1 MILEL
6 TITLAKVLF
15 IVGLTVGFF
24 APVLT
29 WVERKQ
35 SAIMQDRIGANR
47 ADIMGFTAL
56 GLFHAIADAIKMF
69 TKEDFIP
76 QGANRFLH
84 TLSPIIALIPAIL
97 TFAVVPFG
105 GQYEL
110 WGTKINLV
118 ISDLDVGLLFVFAIA
133 SIATYGYVIAGWA
146 SNNNWSLLGSMRT
159 ASQMISYEVT
169 MGLTIVG
176 VLMVYGTMKLT
187 EIGAA
192 QEDFLNWGDLYK
204 DQDKKWSNIM
214 NIIVNNVFQTDDVQL
229 LTVLKNFFSKRQD
242 KIEDHKSSKS
252 HTGKRPPRFAPGGQ
266 STQMIVGADGSNDKI
281 ILGRSVNLYAAQKL
295 RRVYYSAF
303 SPIPDASAVLPL
315 KPAPLIREHRLYQA
329 DWLLRFYGF
338 QLDEILEG
346 TKDDMLDMDHDPK
359 MAWAL
364 KNRHLFPVDLNRA
377 DKNMLLR
384 VPGLGAVTV
393 KKILSIRRY
402 ANLSWYDL
410 VKMRLPL
417 NKLKPFITVN
427 DYKPAIHILDSQN
440 LGLLLKEPKQ
450 MELFGASE

>member
-6 TITLAKVLF
+6 TITLAKILF
-15 IVGLTVGFF
+15 IIGLTVGFF

-176 VLMVYGTMKLT
+176 VLMVYGTLKLT

-192 QEDFLNWGDLYK
+192 QEDFLNWGFFLQPVGFFMFLAASIAENKRIPFDAPEAESELVAGYFTEYSGLK
-204 DQDKKWSNIM
+204 FGMFFMSEFIEM
-214 NIIVNNVFQTDDVQL
+214 VTIGAIVTILFFGAWHIPFLSSATLLSWLDFLGTNWATLALMLIHIGVFFAKVI
-229 LTVLKNFFSKRQD
+229 FFIWFQMTIRW
-242 KIEDHKSSKS
+242 
-252 HTGKRPPRFAPGGQ
+252 TLPRFRYDQIMKLGW
-266 STQMIVGADGSNDKI
+266 KI
-281 ILGRSVNLYAAQKL
+281 L
-295 RRVYYSAF
+295 
-303 SPIPDASAVLPL
+303 LPL
-315 KPAPLIREHRLYQA
+315 SLANILITGLV
-329 DWLLRFYGF
+329 
-338 QLDEILEG
+338 ILIV
-346 TKDDMLDMDHDPK
+346 H
-359 MAWAL
+359 
-364 KNRHLFPVDLNRA
+364 
-377 DKNMLLR
+377 
-384 VPGLGAVTV
+384 
-393 KKILSIRRY
+393 
-402 ANLSWYDL
+402 
-410 VKMRLPL
+410 
-417 NKLKPFITVN
+417 
-427 DYKPAIHILDSQN
+427 
-440 LGLLLKEPKQ
+440 
-450 MELFGASE
+450 

>member
-84 TLSPIIALIPAIL
+84 TLSPIIAVIPAIL

-192 QEDFLNWGDLYK
+192 QEDFLNWGFFLQPVGFFMFLAASIAENKRIPFDAPEAESELVAGYFTEYSGLK
-204 DQDKKWSNIM
+204 FGMFFMAEFIEM
-214 NIIVNNVFQTDDVQL
+214 VTIGAIVTILFFGAWHIPFLSSATLLSWLDFLGTNWATLALMLIHIGVFFAKVI
-229 LTVLKNFFSKRQD
+229 FFIWFQMTIRW
-242 KIEDHKSSKS
+242 
-252 HTGKRPPRFAPGGQ
+252 TLPRFRYDQIMKLGW
-266 STQMIVGADGSNDKI
+266 KI
-281 ILGRSVNLYAAQKL
+281 L
-295 RRVYYSAF
+295 
-303 SPIPDASAVLPL
+303 LPL
-315 KPAPLIREHRLYQA
+315 SLANILITGLVI
-329 DWLLRFYGF
+329 LL
-338 QLDEILEG
+338 
-346 TKDDMLDMDHDPK
+346 
-359 MAWAL
+359 
-364 KNRHLFPVDLNRA
+364 
-377 DKNMLLR
+377 
-384 VPGLGAVTV
+384 
-393 KKILSIRRY
+393 
-402 ANLSWYDL
+402 
-410 VKMRLPL
+410 
-417 NKLKPFITVN
+417 VN
-427 DYKPAIHILDSQN
+427 
-440 LGLLLKEPKQ
+440 
-450 MELFGASE
+450 

>member
-6 TITLAKVLF
+6 TITLAKILF
-15 IVGLTVGFF
+15 IIGLTVGFF

-84 TLSPIIALIPAIL
+84 TLSPIIAVIPAIL

-176 VLMVYGTMKLT
+176 VLMVYGTLKLT

-192 QEDFLNWGDLYK
+192 QEDFLNWGFFLQPVGFFMFLAASIAENKRIPFDAPEAESELVAGYFTEYSGLK
-204 DQDKKWSNIM
+204 FGMFFMSEFIEM
-214 NIIVNNVFQTDDVQL
+214 VTIGAIVTILFFGAWHIPFLSSATLLSWLDFLGTNWATLALMLIHIGVFFAKVI
-229 LTVLKNFFSKRQD
+229 FFIWFQMTIRW
-242 KIEDHKSSKS
+242 
-252 HTGKRPPRFAPGGQ
+252 TLPRFRYDQ
-266 STQMIVGADGSNDKI
+266 SMKLGWKI
-281 ILGRSVNLYAAQKL
+281 L
-295 RRVYYSAF
+295 
-303 SPIPDASAVLPL
+303 LPL
-315 KPAPLIREHRLYQA
+315 SLANILITGLV
-329 DWLLRFYGF
+329 
-338 QLDEILEG
+338 IL
-346 TKDDMLDMDHDPK
+346 
-359 MAWAL
+359 
-364 KNRHLFPVDLNRA
+364 
-377 DKNMLLR
+377 
-384 VPGLGAVTV
+384 AV
-393 KKILSIRRY
+393 
-402 ANLSWYDL
+402 
-410 VKMRLPL
+410 
-417 NKLKPFITVN
+417 
-427 DYKPAIHILDSQN
+427 H
-440 LGLLLKEPKQ
+440 
-450 MELFGASE
+450 

>member
-6 TITLAKVLF
+6 TITLVKILF
-15 IVGLTVGFF
+15 IIGLTVGFF

-35 SAIMQDRIGANR
+35 SAIMQDRVGANR

-69 TKEDFIP
+69 TKEDFVP

-84 TLSPIIALIPAIL
+84 TLSPIIAVIPAIL

-110 WGTKINLV
+110 WGTNVNLV

-176 VLMVYGTMKLT
+176 VLMVYGTLKLT

-192 QEDFLNWGDLYK
+192 QEDFLNWGFFLQPVGFFMFLAASIAENKRIPFDAPEAESELVAGYFTEYSGLK
-204 DQDKKWSNIM
+204 FGMFFMSEFIEM
-214 NIIVNNVFQTDDVQL
+214 VTIGAIVTILFFGAWHIPFLSSTTLLSWLDFLGTNWATLALMLIHIGVFFAKVI
-229 LTVLKNFFSKRQD
+229 FFIWFQMTIRW
-242 KIEDHKSSKS
+242 
-252 HTGKRPPRFAPGGQ
+252 TLPRFRYDQIMKLGW
-266 STQMIVGADGSNDKI
+266 KI
-281 ILGRSVNLYAAQKL
+281 L
-295 RRVYYSAF
+295 
-303 SPIPDASAVLPL
+303 LPL
-315 KPAPLIREHRLYQA
+315 SLANILITGLV
-329 DWLLRFYGF
+329 
-338 QLDEILEG
+338 IL
-346 TKDDMLDMDHDPK
+346 
-359 MAWAL
+359 
-364 KNRHLFPVDLNRA
+364 
-377 DKNMLLR
+377 
-384 VPGLGAVTV
+384 AV
-393 KKILSIRRY
+393 
-402 ANLSWYDL
+402 
-410 VKMRLPL
+410 
-417 NKLKPFITVN
+417 
-427 DYKPAIHILDSQN
+427 H
-440 LGLLLKEPKQ
+440 
-450 MELFGASE
+450 

>member
-176 VLMVYGTMKLT
+176 VLMVYGTLKLT

-192 QEDFLNWGDLYK
+192 QEDFLNWGFFLQPVGFFMFLAASIAENKRIPFDAPEAESELVAGYFTEYSGLK
-204 DQDKKWSNIM
+204 FGMFFMSEFIEM
-214 NIIVNNVFQTDDVQL
+214 VTIGAIVTILFFGAWHIPFLSSTTLLSWLDFLGTNWATLALMLIHIGVFFAKVI
-229 LTVLKNFFSKRQD
+229 FFIWFQMTIRW
-242 KIEDHKSSKS
+242 
-252 HTGKRPPRFAPGGQ
+252 TLPRFRYDQIMKLGW
-266 STQMIVGADGSNDKI
+266 KI
-281 ILGRSVNLYAAQKL
+281 L
-295 RRVYYSAF
+295 
-303 SPIPDASAVLPL
+303 LPL
-315 KPAPLIREHRLYQA
+315 SLANILITGLV
-329 DWLLRFYGF
+329 
-338 QLDEILEG
+338 IL
-346 TKDDMLDMDHDPK
+346 MVH
-359 MAWAL
+359 
-364 KNRHLFPVDLNRA
+364 
-377 DKNMLLR
+377 
-384 VPGLGAVTV
+384 
-393 KKILSIRRY
+393 
-402 ANLSWYDL
+402 
-410 VKMRLPL
+410 
-417 NKLKPFITVN
+417 
-427 DYKPAIHILDSQN
+427 
-440 LGLLLKEPKQ
+440 
-450 MELFGASE
+450 

>member
-84 TLSPIIALIPAIL
+84 TLSPIIAVIPAIL

-176 VLMVYGTMKLT
+176 VLMVYGTLKLT

-192 QEDFLNWGDLYK
+192 QEDFLNWGFFLQPVGFFMFLAASIAENKRIPFDAPEAESELVAGYFTEYSGLK
-204 DQDKKWSNIM
+204 FGMFFMSEFIEM
-214 NIIVNNVFQTDDVQL
+214 VTIGAIVTILFFGAWHIPFLSSATLLSWLDFLGTNWATLALMLIHIGVFFAKVI
-229 LTVLKNFFSKRQD
+229 FFIWFQMTIRW
-242 KIEDHKSSKS
+242 
-252 HTGKRPPRFAPGGQ
+252 TLPRFRYDQIMKLGW
-266 STQMIVGADGSNDKI
+266 KI
-281 ILGRSVNLYAAQKL
+281 L
-295 RRVYYSAF
+295 
-303 SPIPDASAVLPL
+303 LPL
-315 KPAPLIREHRLYQA
+315 SLANILITGLV
-329 DWLLRFYGF
+329 
-338 QLDEILEG
+338 IL
-346 TKDDMLDMDHDPK
+346 
-359 MAWAL
+359 
-364 KNRHLFPVDLNRA
+364 
-377 DKNMLLR
+377 
-384 VPGLGAVTV
+384 AV
-393 KKILSIRRY
+393 
-402 ANLSWYDL
+402 
-410 VKMRLPL
+410 
-417 NKLKPFITVN
+417 
-427 DYKPAIHILDSQN
+427 H
-440 LGLLLKEPKQ
+440 
-450 MELFGASE
+450 

>member
-6 TITLAKVLF
+6 TITLAKILF
-15 IVGLTVGFF
+15 IIGLTVGFF

-176 VLMVYGTMKLT
+176 VLMVYGTLKLT

-192 QEDFLNWGDLYK
+192 QEDFLNWGFFLQPVGFFMFLAASIAENKRIPFDAPEAESELVAGYFTEYSGLK
-204 DQDKKWSNIM
+204 FGMFFMAEFIEM
-214 NIIVNNVFQTDDVQL
+214 VTIGAIVTILFFGAWHIPFLSSATLLSWLDFLGTNWATLALMLIHIGVFFAKVI
-229 LTVLKNFFSKRQD
+229 FFIWFQMTIRW
-242 KIEDHKSSKS
+242 
-252 HTGKRPPRFAPGGQ
+252 TLPRFRYDQIMKLGW
-266 STQMIVGADGSNDKI
+266 KI
-281 ILGRSVNLYAAQKL
+281 L
-295 RRVYYSAF
+295 
-303 SPIPDASAVLPL
+303 LPL
-315 KPAPLIREHRLYQA
+315 SLANILITGLV
-329 DWLLRFYGF
+329 
-338 QLDEILEG
+338 IL
-346 TKDDMLDMDHDPK
+346 
-359 MAWAL
+359 
-364 KNRHLFPVDLNRA
+364 
-377 DKNMLLR
+377 
-384 VPGLGAVTV
+384 AV
-393 KKILSIRRY
+393 
-402 ANLSWYDL
+402 
-410 VKMRLPL
+410 
-417 NKLKPFITVN
+417 
-427 DYKPAIHILDSQN
+427 H
-440 LGLLLKEPKQ
+440 
-450 MELFGASE
+450 

>member
-192 QEDFLNWGDLYK
+192 QEDFLNWGFFLQPVGFFMFLAASIAENKRIPFDAPEAESELVAGYFTEYSGLK
-204 DQDKKWSNIM
+204 FGMFFMSEFIEM
-214 NIIVNNVFQTDDVQL
+214 VTIGAIVTILFFGAWHIPFLSSATLLSWLDFLGTNWATLALMLIHIGVFFAKVI
-229 LTVLKNFFSKRQD
+229 FFIWFQMTIRW
-242 KIEDHKSSKS
+242 
-252 HTGKRPPRFAPGGQ
+252 TLPRFRYDQIMKLGW
-266 STQMIVGADGSNDKI
+266 KI
-281 ILGRSVNLYAAQKL
+281 L
-295 RRVYYSAF
+295 
-303 SPIPDASAVLPL
+303 LPL
-315 KPAPLIREHRLYQA
+315 SLANILITGLV
-329 DWLLRFYGF
+329 
-338 QLDEILEG
+338 IL
-346 TKDDMLDMDHDPK
+346 
-359 MAWAL
+359 
-364 KNRHLFPVDLNRA
+364 
-377 DKNMLLR
+377 
-384 VPGLGAVTV
+384 AV
-393 KKILSIRRY
+393 
-402 ANLSWYDL
+402 
-410 VKMRLPL
+410 
-417 NKLKPFITVN
+417 
-427 DYKPAIHILDSQN
+427 H
-440 LGLLLKEPKQ
+440 
-450 MELFGASE
+450 